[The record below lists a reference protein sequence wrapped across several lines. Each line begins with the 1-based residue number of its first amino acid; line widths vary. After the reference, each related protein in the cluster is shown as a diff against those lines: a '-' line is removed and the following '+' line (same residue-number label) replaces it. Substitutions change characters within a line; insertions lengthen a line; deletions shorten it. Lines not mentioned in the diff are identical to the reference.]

1 MRSPC
6 VSPAAIYRYILTTK
20 NNKTMG
26 KIQGIAGYI
35 SGKIGSVVFMK
46 GADGQTYGRTYV
58 ANPANPKTV
67 PQLQQRSKMNL
78 VGRISMVTPKSLLA
92 SMGMGG
98 RKNRSM
104 FSKNLL
110 SACTVVLEND
120 QYVAKVAPEAFV
132 YARGAE
138 VLRASA
144 QTPVVDAS
152 QIRISLTLSDAALA
166 NKYGE
171 RIAVVVIDPE
181 ENGGKSTVQY
191 TDVILAGTTA
201 TEISVAL
208 GLPLQNNDLVC
219 VYRAPFVLD
228 ESGVATRTK
237 GLYNDTTDFVAALL
251 TSGEG
256 FRGWGESTMVYSEV
270 FTQA

>member
-1 MRSPC
+1 
-6 VSPAAIYRYILTTK
+6 
-20 NNKTMG
+20 MG

-46 GADGQTYGRTYV
+46 GTDGQTYSRTYV

-78 VGRISMVTPKSLLA
+78 VGRISMVTPKRLLA

-110 SACTVVLEND
+110 DACTVVLEND
-120 QYVAKVAPEAFV
+120 QYVAKVAPEAFI

-138 VLRASA
+138 TLRASA
-144 QTPVVDAS
+144 QTPVVDAN
-152 QIRISLTLSDAALA
+152 QVRVSLTLADAALA

-191 TDVILAGTTA
+191 TDVILTGTTA
-201 TEISVAL
+201 TEVSVTL
-208 GLPLQNNDLVC
+208 GLPLQDNDLVC

-228 ESGVATRTK
+228 DSGVATRTK

-256 FRGWGESTMVYSEV
+256 FRGWGESALVFKQV
-270 FTQA
+270 FTAA

>member
-1 MRSPC
+1 
-6 VSPAAIYRYILTTK
+6 
-20 NNKTMG
+20 MG

-46 GADGQTYGRTYV
+46 GNDGQTYGRTYV

-78 VGRISMVTPKSLLA
+78 VGRISMITPKGLLA
-92 SMGMGG
+92 SIGMGG

-104 FSKNLL
+104 FSKNMLN
-110 SACTVVLEND
+110 ACTVVLENN
-120 QYVAKVAPEAFV
+120 QYVAKVDPEAFI

-138 VLRASA
+138 TLRASA

-152 QIRISLTLSDAALA
+152 QVRVSLTLSDATLA

-191 TDVILAGTTA
+191 TDIILTGTTA
-201 TEISVAL
+201 TEVAVPL
-208 GLPLQNNDLVC
+208 GLPLRDNDLVC

-237 GLYNDTTDFVAALL
+237 GLYNETTDFVAALL

-256 FRGWGESTMVYSEV
+256 FRGWGESTLIFTEV

>member
-1 MRSPC
+1 
-6 VSPAAIYRYILTTK
+6 
-20 NNKTMG
+20 MG

-46 GADGQTYGRTYV
+46 GTDGQTYGRTYV

-78 VGRISMVTPKSLLA
+78 VGRISSVTPKSLLA
-92 SMGMGG
+92 SLGMGG
-98 RKNRSM
+98 RKNRSA

-110 SACTVVLEND
+110 NDSVVVLEND
-120 QYVAKVAPEAFV
+120 QYVAKVNPKAFI

-138 VLRASA
+138 TLRATA
-144 QTPVVDAS
+144 QTPVVEAG
-152 QIRISLTLSDAALA
+152 QVRVSLTLSDAEFA

-171 RIAVVVIDPE
+171 RIAVVVIVPE

-191 TDVILAGTTA
+191 KDIILTGTVA
-201 TEISVAL
+201 TEVSIPIGV
-208 GLPLQNNDLVC
+208 PIRENDLVC

-228 ESGVATRTK
+228 ERGLASRTS
-237 GLYNDTTDFVAALL
+237 GLYNNTTDFVAALL

-256 FRGWGESTMVYSEV
+256 FRGWGESSLIYASV